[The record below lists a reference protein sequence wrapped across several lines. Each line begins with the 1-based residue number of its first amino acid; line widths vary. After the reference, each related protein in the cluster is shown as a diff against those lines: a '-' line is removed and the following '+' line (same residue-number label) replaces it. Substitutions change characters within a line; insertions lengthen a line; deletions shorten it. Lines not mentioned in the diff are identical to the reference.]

1 MNKIK
6 QKRRTLKNR
15 GYAAS
20 CRNKRDKEEESLK
33 IDLDNLRRDI
43 ADIQRRSSEKRR
55 FLILSKDLTSL
66 SYISHI
72 LK

>member
-20 CRNKRDKEEESLK
+20 CRNKRELEEEGLK
-33 IDLDNLRRDI
+33 VEL
-43 ADIQRRSSEKRR
+43 EK
-55 FLILSKDLTSL
+55 LQV
-66 SYISHI
+66 
-72 LK
+72 